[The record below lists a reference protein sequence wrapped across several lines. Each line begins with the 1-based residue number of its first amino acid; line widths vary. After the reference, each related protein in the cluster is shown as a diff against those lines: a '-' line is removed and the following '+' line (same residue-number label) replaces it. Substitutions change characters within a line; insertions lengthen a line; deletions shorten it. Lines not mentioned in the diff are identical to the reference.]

1 MTMPKKGLTVEE
13 VKKAKI
19 QMEKDVLKLVT
30 DFEKENGVYISYVSL
45 ERRRDETVPEA
56 KEVERG
62 PIINVDASMEL
73 DLVY

>member
-1 MTMPKKGLTVEE
+1 MPKKGLTVEE

-19 QMEKDVLKLVT
+19 QMEKDVLKTVA
-30 DFEKENGVYISYVSL
+30 DFEKDNGVYVSYISL
-45 ERRRDETVPEA
+45 KRKRDDDEA
-56 KEVERG
+56 VVGVKEIDRG